1 MSLKTLSLTGRS
13 IVGAFTVEL
22 LSHSIYVSVYMIST
36 YYVSTYNT
44 TPGSRTGSRAGGI
57 RKLRRDLS
65 LDSIDNKLFLT
76 FLYLK
81 SSKRHGQ
88 LLLFVPTASISYLS
102 PSFVVIIIVP
112 FAFFLNALLRRQS
125 SSPYPLRGR
134 AIDALVLFICRACEI
149 LYKEVKCKLR
159 VLYLYR
165 NIWSLGLL
173 KMLYT
178 LQLPVVKC
186 ITKSTYVGNF
196 VFIPCT
202 TLFDH
207 VFPHTT

>member
-1 MSLKTLSLTGRS
+1 MKRDKWWGSQRSNNSVTYLWLAPYSLRS
-13 IVGAFTVEL
+13 QIPV
-22 LSHSIYVSVYMIST
+22 
-36 YYVSTYNT
+36 
-44 TPGSRTGSRAGGI
+44 
-57 RKLRRDLS
+57 
-65 LDSIDNKLFLT
+65 
-76 FLYLK
+76 
-81 SSKRHGQ
+81 
-88 LLLFVPTASISYLS
+88 
-102 PSFVVIIIVP
+102 IVP
-112 FAFFLNALLRRQS
+112 FAFFLYALLRRQS

-165 NIWSLGLL
+165 SIWSLGFL

-178 LQLPVVKC
+178 SQLPVVKC